1 MGSFY
6 LCPTEKRNTFSS
18 AEAPLERQKHKLL
31 HKIRTKKNFNFFY
44 KKSCQLKNSYYL
56 CSPN

>member
-1 MGSFY
+1 MLNKVAGYGISFY

-31 HKIRTKKNFNFFY
+31 HKIRTKK
-44 KKSCQLKNSYYL
+44 KL
-56 CSPN
+56 

>member
-31 HKIRTKKNFNFFY
+31 HKIRTKKTLIFFY
-44 KKSCQLKNSYYL
+44 KKVVS
-56 CSPN
+56 